1 MSTLIDA
8 VLPRWDVHERHGAD
22 VAAPPDATWAAV
34 QEVTLRELP
43 LTCLL
48 MSLRSLGRPARL
60 DRPFL
65 DAAGFL
71 TPLREARHDKV
82 VGLIG
87 CPWQLR
93 PRIVPFAGAEEF
105 AAFDR
110 PGYVR
115 AATDLRV
122 EPGAAGSRVTTETRI
137 LATDPAARRR
147 FTRYWRVVG
156 VGSGLIRRD
165 LLRAVR
171 RRAEARA

>member
-1 MSTLIDA
+1 VSPLIDA
-8 VLPRWDVHERHGAD
+8 VLPRWDAQELHGAD

-34 QEVTLRELP
+34 QAVTLRELP

-48 MSLRSLGRPARL
+48 MWFRSLGRTAGL
-60 DRPFL
+60 DRTFL
-65 DAAGFL
+65 DAAEFL
-71 TPLREARHDKV
+71 TPLREAGHDKV

-87 CPWQLR
+87 RPWHLR
-93 PRIVPFAGAEEF
+93 PRMVRFADAEEF

-122 EPGAAGSRVTTETRI
+122 EPAAGGSRVTTETRI
-137 LATDPAARRR
+137 LATDPAARRQ
-147 FTRYWRVVG
+147 FMRYWRVVG
-156 VGSGLIRRD
+156 LGSALIRRD

-171 RRAEARA
+171 RRAEAAA

>member
-1 MSTLIDA
+1 MSALIDA
-8 VLPRWDVHERHGAD
+8 VLPRWDVHELHGAD
-22 VAAPPDATWAAV
+22 VAAPPEATWAAV

-43 LTCLL
+43 VTCAL
-48 MSLRSLGRPARL
+48 MWVRSLGRPARM
-60 DRPFL
+60 DRTFL
-65 DAAGFL
+65 DAAEFL
-71 TPLREARHDKV
+71 TPLSEAGHDKV

-87 CPWQLR
+87 RPWQLR
-93 PRIVPFAGAEEF
+93 PRIVPFAGAAEF
-105 AAFDR
+105 EAFDQ

-122 EPGAAGSRVTTETRI
+122 EPAAGGSRVTTETRI

-147 FTRYWRVVG
+147 FARYWRVVG
-156 VGSGLIRRD
+156 VGSALIRRD